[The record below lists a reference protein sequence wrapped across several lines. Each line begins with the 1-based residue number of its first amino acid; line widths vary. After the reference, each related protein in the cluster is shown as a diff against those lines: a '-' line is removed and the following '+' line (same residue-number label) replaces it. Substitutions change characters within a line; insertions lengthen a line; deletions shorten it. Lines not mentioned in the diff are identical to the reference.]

1 LAVLNDLGVLLYVL
15 KAAESICYGSVLAT
29 VVVTSNR

>member
-15 KAAESICYGSVLAT
+15 KAAESICYGSV
-29 VVVTSNR
+29 